1 MNKSIVI
8 ATLLFISANS
18 FAQTKKSMNAAA
30 PVMADTTATPAKAN
44 EHKDKYKDLNLTDE
58 QKGKIK
64 ELNKRNKAEKGKI
77 ENDATLTPEQKS
89 AKLKEIKKEQ
99 SKSFKAILT
108 PEQIEKFK
116 ASNNKSKDN
125 E

>member
-1 MNKSIVI
+1 MKRFLIITSMLILSSNI
-8 ATLLFISANS
+8 
-18 FAQTKKSMNAAA
+18 FAQSKKNITTAPTKTDTIAA
-30 PVMADTTATPAKAN
+30 PPKMN
-44 EHKDKYKDLNLTDE
+44 EHKDKFKELNLTDE

-64 ELNKRNKAEKGKI
+64 ELNKRNKSEKAKI
-77 ENDATLTPEQKS
+77 ESDATLTPEQKS

-108 PEQIEKFK
+108 PEQLEKFK
-116 ASNNKSKDN
+116 ASNKKTKDN

>member
-18 FAQTKKSMNAAA
+18 FAQTKKSMNAA
-30 PVMADTTATPAKAN
+30 PVTADTTATPVKAN

-58 QKGKIK
+58 QKGKVK
-64 ELNKRNKAEKGKI
+64 ELNKRNKAEKAKI
-77 ENDATLTPEQKS
+77 EGDATLTPEQKS

-116 ASNNKSKDN
+116 ASNSKSKDN